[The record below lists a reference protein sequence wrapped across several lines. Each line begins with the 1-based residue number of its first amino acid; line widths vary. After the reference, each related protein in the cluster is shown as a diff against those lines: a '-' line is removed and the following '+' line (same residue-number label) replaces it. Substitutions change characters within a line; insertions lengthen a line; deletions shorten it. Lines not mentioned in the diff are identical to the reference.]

1 MLMSKSLVKLLETWD
16 KELLPGL
23 DGDLIRDELPLVL
36 FQALS
41 RTLQRQRTNGF
52 WGRTDSPE
60 ETAYSLLAIATLA
73 SLPFVRPVD
82 EDIENAIRKGR
93 AALESLTGAV
103 STAEYLWIE
112 KVTYSSPILCETY
125 ILAALN
131 ATNKLDKPVY
141 KNQPTDVINMKKV
154 KKFLPFYQKL
164 LTIGTLPAWRI
175 RISLMEGCLFAP
187 FLSKVRFQVFP
198 ARSTDNFEE
207 KYWDNIRFTWCC
219 VNSIDL
225 TFASAD
231 FIVQWM
237 TISYL
242 NYQGDEYM
250 EAVVGTRFSHDW
262 DAVRA
267 VIEDV
272 FKPEASWTD
281 LKGSNHATSNG
292 TLSNGHTGNGVV
304 SNGAKHNATTGEGA
318 VINSVM
324 NGAYTNGGSIDNE
337 AQAKAISNDSA
348 VNNGVESEAITND
361 DAVNNGVESEAITNG
376 ATISN
381 GVESKAITNG
391 ATISNGV
398 ESESITNGA
407 TTNGATTNG
416 ATITNGVV
424 SNGTTTDKF
433 HKRVDSKLDVE
444 TTNEAT
450 SDEQD
455 LQEIRRVLTLLNDWT
470 FTHPQVLKASPYQLK
485 ETKHEMKMWILGHL
499 IQAEDSVRLAR
510 QKSYMP
516 FETPTSNF
524 YNWVT
529 HVSADHTSVSHSR
542 YPPLDF
548 LALSRTDC
556 LT

>member
-1 MLMSKSLVKLLETWD
+1 
-16 KELLPGL
+16 
-23 DGDLIRDELPLVL
+23 
-36 FQALS
+36 
-41 RTLQRQRTNGF
+41 
-52 WGRTDSPE
+52 
-60 ETAYSLLAIATLA
+60 
-73 SLPFVRPVD
+73 
-82 EDIENAIRKGR
+82 
-93 AALESLTGAV
+93 V
-103 STAEYLWIE
+103 S
-112 KVTYSSPILCETY
+112 
-125 ILAALN
+125 
-131 ATNKLDKPVY
+131 
-141 KNQPTDVINMKKV
+141 
-154 KKFLPFYQKL
+154 
-164 LTIGTLPAWRI
+164 
-175 RISLMEGCLFAP
+175 
-187 FLSKVRFQVFP
+187 
-198 ARSTDNFEE
+198 
-207 KYWDNIRFTWCC
+207 
-219 VNSIDL
+219 
-225 TFASAD
+225 
-231 FIVQWM
+231 
-237 TISYL
+237 
-242 NYQGDEYM
+242 
-250 EAVVGTRFSHDW
+250 
-262 DAVRA
+262 
-267 VIEDV
+267 EDV

-398 ESESITNGA
+398 ESESI
-407 TTNGATTNG
+407 TNGATTNG